1 MAKYVLDFLNIFT
14 GLRKSI
20 VMLLLMIIGTYLILR
35 GFLNG
40 GQFVDLFKAVVI
52 SYFGAN
58 GVEHFS
64 SMIQAHLESKN
75 SPNNAEKIDVIK
87 NNASVIVGEGNE

>member
-1 MAKYVLDFLNIFT
+1 MADYVLDFLNIFQ

-20 VMLLLMIIGTYLILR
+20 VMLLLMVIGVALILK

-40 GQFVDLFKAVVI
+40 GQFVDLFKATVI

-58 GVEHFS
+58 SVEHFI
-64 SMIQAHLESKN
+64 SMVQAHLQSK
-75 SPNNAEKIDVIK
+75 SPNKEVKPDTIIVAKEEGQNDDK
-87 NNASVIVGEGNE
+87 N